1 MTTKVY
7 EATAPSNIAFLKYW
21 GKSDSSAQWPS
32 NNSLSMTL
40 SNCVTQTKAFVIK
53 GSDQFE
59 LFFDGEEILES
70 SFRDKVVKFLT
81 FLKNKFSFE
90 HYLRID
96 TRNSFPTASGIA
108 SSASGFAALT
118 LAALAAWNES
128 ESLTDLE
135 NHGLSREVLADL
147 ARLGSGSA
155 CRSLF
160 SGIVL
165 WDRGLNPE
173 SQEYSSLFSFDH
185 FKLADTVV
193 LLDSGEKGLSS
204 TEAHSRVWSSP
215 LFATRLAGMQERQ
228 EQFVEFIKKKDF
240 KSFGKL
246 LEQEAL
252 DIHSVLMTAER
263 PHCYL
268 TEETQDFLVW
278 LRNLREKRS
287 FEAYFT
293 IDAGANVHV
302 LTRKTKQKSF

>member
-1 MTTKVY
+1 M
-7 EATAPSNIAFLKYW
+7 P
-21 GKSDSSAQWPS
+21 
-32 NNSLSMTL
+32 
-40 SNCVTQTKAFVIK
+40 
-53 GSDQFE
+53 
-59 LFFDGEEILES
+59 
-70 SFRDKVVKFLT
+70 VVVF
-81 FLKNKFSFE
+81 
-90 HYLRID
+90 
-96 TRNSFPTASGIA
+96 
-108 SSASGFAALT
+108 
-118 LAALAAWNES
+118 
-128 ESLTDLE
+128 
-135 NHGLSREVLADL
+135 
-147 ARLGSGSA
+147 
-155 CRSLF
+155 F

-302 LTRKTKQKSF
+302 LTRKTKQKEFLKYLKSDYQNLKYIADYIGKGPELKVQSLGINSVAPTRKNHEKQPNL

>member
-160 SGIVL
+160 L
-165 WDRGLNPE
+165 W
-173 SQEYSSLFSFDH
+173 YCSL
-185 FKLADTVV
+185 
-193 LLDSGEKGLSS
+193 GQ
-204 TEAHSRVWSSP
+204 R
-215 LFATRLAGMQERQ
+215 
-228 EQFVEFIKKKDF
+228 
-240 KSFGKL
+240 
-246 LEQEAL
+246 
-252 DIHSVLMTAER
+252 
-263 PHCYL
+263 
-268 TEETQDFLVW
+268 
-278 LRNLREKRS
+278 
-287 FEAYFT
+287 FEP
-293 IDAGANVHV
+293 
-302 LTRKTKQKSF
+302 